1 MKTRLLIIIA
11 IGIIGFSQ
19 IVYAEEPPDPSL
31 FRDLQKGETISN
43 PEVTII
49 IQSLGAILIVL
60 FIILYAIKKRMVKKN
75 DCETR

>member
-19 IVYAEEPPDPSL
+19 IVYAEESPDPSL

-49 IQSLGAILIVL
+49 IQSLGAILIIL